1 MCGCEAWTISK
12 QLKKETRGKRNVF
25 YKSQETAKKSIKT
38 VLREADTTR
47 SIINRIHKHQKTFF
61 GHVMRRQKLEQLVT
75 IGMIDT
81 AGKDS
86 LKR

>member
-1 MCGCEAWTISK
+1 MC
-12 QLKKETRGKRNVF
+12 F

-47 SIINRIHKHQKTFF
+47 SIINRIHKHQTTFF
-61 GHVMRRQKLEQLVT
+61 GHVMRRQKLELVT

-81 AGKDS
+81 AGKDN
-86 LKR
+86 LKI

>member
-1 MCGCEAWTISK
+1 M
-12 QLKKETRGKRNVF
+12 F

-38 VLREADTTR
+38 VLREADTR
-47 SIINRIHKHQKTFF
+47 SIINRIHKHQTTFF
-61 GHVMRRQKLEQLVT
+61 GHVMRRQKLEHLVT

>member
-1 MCGCEAWTISK
+1 M
-12 QLKKETRGKRNVF
+12 RF
-25 YKSQETAKKSIKT
+25 YKSQENAKKSIKT

-47 SIINRIHKHQKTFF
+47 LIVNRYINTTQPFF
-61 GHVMRRQKLEQLVT
+61 GHVMGRLEHLVT
-75 IGMIDT
+75 IGIIDT

>member
-1 MCGCEAWTISK
+1 MSGCEALTISK

-47 SIINRIHKHQKTFF
+47 SIINRIHKPLFWPCDEETET
-61 GHVMRRQKLEQLVT
+61 RT
-75 IGMIDT
+75 SCDNWN
-81 AGKDS
+81 D
-86 LKR
+86 

>member
-12 QLKKETRGKRNVF
+12 QLKKETKGKRNGF

-38 VLREADTTR
+38 VLREAHTR
-47 SIINRIHKHQKTFF
+47 SIINRIHKHQTTFF
-61 GHVMRRQKLEQLVT
+61 GHVMRRQKLEHLVT
-75 IGMIDT
+75 IGMTDT

-86 LKR
+86 LKI

>member
-25 YKSQETAKKSIKT
+25 YKSQETAKKSTKT

-47 SIINRIHKHQKTFF
+47 SIINRIRKHQTALF
-61 GHVMRRQKLEQLVT
+61 GHVMRRQKLEHLVT
-75 IGMIDT
+75 IGMVDT

>member
-1 MCGCEAWTISK
+1 MDARHEQFHNS
-12 QLKKETRGKRNVF
+12 LKKKLEIREIRF
-25 YKSQETAKKSIKT
+25 YKSQENAKKSTKT

-47 SIINRIHKHQKTFF
+47 LIINRYINTIQPFF
-61 GHVMRRQKLEQLVT
+61 GHVMGRQKLEHLVT